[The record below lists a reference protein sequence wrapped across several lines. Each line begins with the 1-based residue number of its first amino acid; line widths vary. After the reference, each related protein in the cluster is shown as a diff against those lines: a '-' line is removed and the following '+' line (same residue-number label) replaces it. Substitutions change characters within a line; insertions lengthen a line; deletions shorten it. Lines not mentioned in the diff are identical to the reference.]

1 VTKVN
6 LNITFVEIFEMI
18 DFTKILTNELSMD
31 PANWEEQRKLAH
43 EMVDVMMD
51 LHQFISDEPI
61 WKEIPNAV
69 KTAFEEPL
77 PQSTGNARDVFQEFK
92 QNILPYPKGN
102 IHPRFWSWVQGT
114 GSPTAMMADMLASGL
129 NSNVT
134 IGEHSAM
141 YVDNQV
147 INWMKELMN
156 FPSSASGILLSGASM
171 ANVTGI
177 TIARNAFEDR
187 NIREKGLSQQNMG
200 KLVMYISAE
209 THSCVIKAGEIV
221 GIGND
226 QIRII
231 PVDKDWRMDMQALEK
246 QFKIDTDAGF
256 SPFCLVGNAGTVNT
270 AAIDPL
276 DDQLAF
282 CREHGLW
289 YHVDGAFGALAK
301 LVPEYADQLKAIEH
315 ADSLAFDLHKWMYLP
330 YEVACLLVKDSES
343 HRKAFALQPSY
354 LKSHERGLA
363 SGPDPITNFGFELSR
378 GFKAL
383 KVWMSLKEHGLPKY
397 AAAIRQNIAQTFYF
411 ESLLNEYEDVEIV
424 APATLNI
431 VCYRY
436 NPKDCKLTNDE
447 LNILNKELLMDL
459 QEQGIAAPSYTF
471 IHDKYVIR
479 MCNVNHRS
487 RKVDFQV
494 LAEATIKLGV
504 ANKTKFFKDR

>member
-1 VTKVN
+1 MK
-6 LNITFVEIFEMI
+6 IQYKM
-18 DFTKILTNELSMD
+18 DFTKILASELSMD
-31 PANWEEQRKLAH
+31 PANWEDQRKLAH
-43 EMVDVMMD
+43 EMVDVMLD
-51 LHQFISDEPI
+51 LHQFISEKPV
-61 WKEIPNAV
+61 WKEVPNDV
-69 KTAFEEPL
+69 KVSFEESL
-77 PQSTGNARDVFQEFK
+77 PQTGGNIRAIFEEFK

-147 INWMKELMN
+147 INWMKEMMN
-156 FPSSASGILLSGASM
+156 FPATASGILLSGASM

-187 NIREKGLSQQNMG
+187 NIREKGLAQQDKG

-209 THSCVIKAGEIV
+209 THSCVIKAGEIT

-231 PVDKDWRMDMQALEK
+231 PVDKDWRMDIAALQRQYALDIE
-246 QFKIDTDAGF
+246 AGF
-256 SPFCLVGNAGTVNT
+256 APFCLVGNAGTVNT
-270 AAIDPL
+270 GAIDPL

-282 CREHGLW
+282 CRKFGLW

-301 LVPEYADQLKAIEH
+301 LVPEYSNQLEAIEK

-330 YEVACLLVKDSES
+330 YEVACLLVKDAEI
-343 HRKAFALQPSY
+343 HRQAFALQPSY

-383 KVWMSLKEHGLPKY
+383 KVWMCLKEHGLPKY

-411 ESLLNEYEDVEIV
+411 ESLLKEHEDIEIV

-436 NPKDCKLTNDE
+436 NPKNKALSNDD
-447 LNILNKELLMDL
+447 LNALNKEILMDL
-459 QEQGIAAPSYTF
+459 QTQGVGAPSYTF
-471 IHDKYVIR
+471 IDNKYVIR

-487 RKVDFQV
+487 RKHDFDA
-494 LAEATIKLGV
+494 LAKESVRIGAENLCKLFL
-504 ANKTKFFKDR
+504 T